1 MMVPKKSLFFAGATL
16 LCMSTAFAQ
25 SAQSKK
31 VSRVSNKTMQTASL
45 DLQTGVITRGP
56 SLKQKAAGPTATA
69 TSVNNIDFAGFIGVD
84 SGLGS
89 GNGPCEWF
97 SSVQKGTGNTGGQS
111 TYMTSYIFAYC
122 SAAKDVASGGNG
134 ATGTM
139 NFWDGFV
146 NGTGLTAGSMG
157 TNIVSVTVTG
167 LPANTGL
174 TSFLTTGFA
183 NCVAG
188 AFIIG
193 LGGGT
198 VPIVVPDSNIAVS
211 FRFDDLGS
219 DGTLAATATF
229 LSCVASCSGFGIDGQ
244 GMVDLIDNY
253 CGGTFLTSFS
263 FLTAGFGQSFSSV
276 SFDIRELCA
285 IDASNSVMASN
296 GLGINTQVM
305 AVPDAPDLGGTFSL
319 SADCTGFP
327 SALAFIRIAFAPG
340 PAVVLGGTKGEL
352 LVNLTPGVGIDA
364 ALPHGGGVA
373 TLPLGSLPLD
383 LSFFGFVVRSQ
394 GFCGN
399 GPGGSN
405 PAGLTNF
412 TNLITVTV
420 GSQE

>member
-1 MMVPKKSLFFAGATL
+1 MVPKNSLLVGGSL
-16 LCMSTAFAQ
+16 LLFVGSSFAQ
-25 SAQSKK
+25 GAQSKK
-31 VSRVSNKTMQTASL
+31 LARVGNKTMETASL
-45 DLQTGVITRGP
+45 DLATGVITRGP
-56 SLKQKAAGPTATA
+56 RLHSKSAGPTATA
-69 TSVNNIDFAGFIGVD
+69 TTVNNIDFAGFIGVD

-89 GNGPCEWF
+89 GTGPCEWF
-97 SSVQKGTGNTGGQS
+97 SSVQKGTGNSGGAS
-111 TYMTSYIFAYC
+111 TYLSSFIFAYC
-122 SAAKDVASGGNG
+122 SVAKSTNSGGPG
-134 ATGTM
+134 ATVTM

-146 NGTGLTAGSMG
+146 NGSGATAGALG
-157 TNIVSVTVTG
+157 TNIAAVTVTG

-174 TSFLTTGFA
+174 GSFLLGGFV

-198 VPIVVPDSNIAVS
+198 APTVVPDTNIAVS

-219 DGTLAATATF
+219 QGVLGATATF

-244 GMVDLIDNY
+244 GMVDLIDDY
-253 CGGTFLTSFS
+253 CAGTFLTSFS
-263 FLTAGFGQSFSSV
+263 FLTAGFGQSFTSV
-276 SFDIRELCA
+276 SFDLRELCA
-285 IDASNSVMASN
+285 IDASDSLVLDN
-296 GLGINTQVM
+296 GLGINTQAM
-305 AVPDAPDLGGTFSL
+305 DVPDAPELGGTFAL

-327 SALAFIRIAFAPG
+327 SALAFFRIAFAPG

-364 ALPHGGGVA
+364 AMPHGGGVA
-373 TLPLGSLPLD
+373 TLPLGALPLD

-412 TNLITVTV
+412 TNLITITV